1 MNSIKHVNFVNDIRR
16 FVLRTIY
23 NTTQN
28 ATIRKF
34 HKRLTRNPADETI
47 EFIRLWVDNERE
59 LDAEV
64 EEEEIVIAL
73 DLAGRENR
81 G

>member
-1 MNSIKHVNFVNDIRR
+1 MYEIRKLGQR
-16 FVLRTIY
+16 LGD
-23 NTTQN
+23 

-59 LDAEV
+59 LDTEV
-64 EEEEIVIAL
+64 EAEENSDSAEPS
-73 DLAGRENR
+73 GTRE
-81 G
+81 